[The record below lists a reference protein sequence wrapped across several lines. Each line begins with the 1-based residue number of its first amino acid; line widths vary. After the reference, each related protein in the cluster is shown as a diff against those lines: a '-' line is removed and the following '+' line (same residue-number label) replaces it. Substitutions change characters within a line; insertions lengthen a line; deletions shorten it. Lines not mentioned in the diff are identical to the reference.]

1 MIMKPSQT
9 SIASII
15 DRLPLGAY
23 RIGIVVI
30 CFLIVLMDGFDTQA
44 IGFAAPA
51 ISSSLHIPITAFGQV
66 FSAGLLGAMLGAFML
81 GPLADCFGR
90 RWMLAG
96 SVVAF
101 SLLTPHAPDLFWL
114 LLCRFFAGLGLGGA
128 MPNLLAL
135 SSEYAPRRIR
145 GLLTGLL
152 FAGFPLG
159 GATGAVTSAH
169 LLPLFGWPALFYI
182 GGTIPLLLA
191 AVVACAFPEP
201 LQFLIRRPDGQRR
214 VGAIVRRIVPDAPAD
229 GTVYVDTEERPGRLP
244 LRQLF
249 SGGRAAQ
256 TLLLWI
262 AFSMCFMLLI
272 ALVLWTPVL
281 LREAGLSGPEATLI
295 VGLVNLGS
303 VAGTALGGRLV
314 DRFDPCVV
322 LPLLFLAGAFG
333 VASLGY
339 ATGSVVLLR
348 LFAALSGFSLGAAS
362 SGLLGV
368 AVLIY
373 PSMMRATGVGW
384 AMALGRMGQA
394 IGPLVIAALLS
405 GGFAPNRIFQC
416 WALPALCAAGAA
428 MLLRWSGLRAAPA
441 ADHCSAAGFTDGL
454 QPITNKS
461 QHRGGSL

>member
-1 MIMKPSQT
+1 MEPRRT
-9 SIASII
+9 SIASVI
-15 DRLPLGAY
+15 DQMPLGAY
-23 RIGIVVI
+23 RIGIVVM

-44 IGFAAPA
+44 IGFVATDVA
-51 ISSSLHIPITAFGQV
+51 SSLDIPITAFGLV
-66 FSAGLLGAMLGAFML
+66 FSAGLLGAMLGAFVL
-81 GPLADCFGR
+81 GPVGDRFGR
-90 RWMLAG
+90 RWMLIG
-96 SVVAF
+96 SAITFATF
-101 SLLTPHAPDLFWL
+101 SFLTPHAANFSSL
-114 LLCRFFAGLGLGGA
+114 LHLRFLAGFGLGGA
-128 MPNLLAL
+128 IPNLLAL

-159 GATGAVTSAH
+159 GAIGAVTSAH

-229 GTVYVDTEERPGRLP
+229 GTVYVDTEERPSRLP

-249 SGGRAAQ
+249 ADGRAAP

-262 AFSMCFMLLI
+262 AFSMCFTLLI

-281 LREAGLSGPEATLI
+281 LLQAGLSGPQATLI

-339 ATGSVVLLR
+339 ATGSVALLR
-348 LFAALSGFSLGAAS
+348 VFAALSGFSLGAAS

-368 AVLIY
+368 AVQIY
-373 PSMMRATGVGW
+373 PSMM
-384 AMALGRMGQA
+384 
-394 IGPLVIAALLS
+394 
-405 GGFAPNRIFQC
+405 
-416 WALPALCAAGAA
+416 
-428 MLLRWSGLRAAPA
+428 
-441 ADHCSAAGFTDGL
+441 
-454 QPITNKS
+454 
-461 QHRGGSL
+461 